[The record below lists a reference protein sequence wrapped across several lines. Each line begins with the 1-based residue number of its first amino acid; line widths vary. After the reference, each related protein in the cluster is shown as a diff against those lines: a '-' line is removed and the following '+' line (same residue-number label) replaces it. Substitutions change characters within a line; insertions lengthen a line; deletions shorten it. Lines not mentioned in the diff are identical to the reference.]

1 MLVCV
6 DDGGMNK
13 FPDSVV
19 LVGQVRP
26 WWGHRRKALGSGWL
40 LLHGVAETALR
51 MADH

>member
-6 DDGGMNK
+6 DDGGTNK

-26 WWGHRRKALGSGWL
+26 WGACDSELAAAG
-40 LLHGVAETALR
+40 
-51 MADH
+51 